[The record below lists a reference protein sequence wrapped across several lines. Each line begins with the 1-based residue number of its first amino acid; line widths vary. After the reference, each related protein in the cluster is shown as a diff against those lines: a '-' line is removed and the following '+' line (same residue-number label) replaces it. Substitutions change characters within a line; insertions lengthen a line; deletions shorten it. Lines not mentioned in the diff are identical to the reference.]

1 MVKGLKA
8 ISDVLEFLCKLIGG
22 LAVFAFVCV
31 ISLQV
36 ILRNIFHM
44 PLIWANDVSVIL
56 FVWAVF
62 FGAAVA
68 VRYRQHFVM
77 DIIPPRFEKANCILD
92 IVGVLS
98 GYVFFAF
105 LIYYGYDY
113 TVMGLRRLSP
123 SLNIPQA
130 YFFACIPLSGLFM
143 MWFNTSV
150 FISDIRRLRTIFRK
164 EKGGE
169 VTT

>member
-1 MVKGLKA
+1 MKTAFRV
-8 ISDVLEFLCKLIGG
+8 ISDGLEFLCKLVGG

-62 FGAAVA
+62 FGSAIA
-68 VRYRQHFVM
+68 VRCRQHFVL
-77 DIIPPRFEKANCILD
+77 DIVPPRFEKINCVLD
-92 IVGVLS
+92 IIGGLS
-98 GYVFFAF
+98 GFVFFLF
-105 LIYYGYDY
+105 LVIYGYDY
-113 TVMGLRRLSP
+113 TIMGLRRLSP

-130 YFFACIPLSGLFM
+130 YFFACIPISGLFM
-143 MWFNTSV
+143 LWFNSGIFV
-150 FISDIRRLRTIFRK
+150 SDVKRLVNMFRRGLST
-164 EKGGE
+164 
-169 VTT
+169 